1 MRFLRYCYIKANQI
15 DTYFKNRK
23 KVYEERIKKA
33 RNEFI
38 QLCDK
43 GYSGEIILPKRVLRK
58 FVKSKTVKQVEK
70 INQEIKKL
78 NGLD

>member
-1 MRFLRYCYIKANQI
+1 MRFLRYCYIKVNQI
-15 DTYFKNRK
+15 NTYFKNRK
-23 KVYEERIKKA
+23 NVYEERIKKA

-58 FVKSKTVKQVEK
+58 FAKSKSIKQVERL
-70 INQEIKKL
+70 NQEIKKL

>member
-1 MRFLRYCYIKANQI
+1 MRFLRYCYIKVNQI

-43 GYSGEIILPKRVLRK
+43 GYSGEILPKRVLRK
-58 FVKSKTVKQVEK
+58 FAKSKTVKQVEK

>member
-1 MRFLRYCYIKANQI
+1 MRFLRYCYIKINQI
-15 DTYFKNRK
+15 DFYFKNRK

-38 QLCDK
+38 QLCNK

-58 FVKSKTVKQVEK
+58 FAKSKTVKQVEK